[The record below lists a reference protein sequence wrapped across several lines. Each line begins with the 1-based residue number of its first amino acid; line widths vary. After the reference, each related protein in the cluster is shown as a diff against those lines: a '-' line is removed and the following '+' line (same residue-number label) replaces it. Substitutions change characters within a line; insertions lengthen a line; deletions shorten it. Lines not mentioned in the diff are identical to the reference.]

1 MAFHTRI
8 WSTFQTQSSSI
19 FRRMFNS
26 DNKKL
31 ISINEKPRTIIVEGN
46 IGAGKTTFLKPFLNH
61 PDIIDVIPEPVE
73 KWRHTKGGHNLLEMF
88 YQNPERNSLLLQT
101 YVQLTMVRNHT
112 NPCPKP
118 LRIMERSLAR
128 YCFVENLYRSGTLS
142 EPEYLVLSEWFDY
155 LTSAPQMD
163 FHVDEIIY
171 LRTSPEVVYERI
183 RNRHRH
189 EEMKMPLKYLRDLH
203 ELHEEWLVRRTK
215 LSPNTIVTIIDANGN
230 LDQLENKYEAEK
242 TRILNGYLINDLN
255 SRQNIFQ

>member
-31 ISINEKPRTIIVEGN
+31 LSINEKPRTIIVEGN

-101 YVQLTMVRNHT
+101 YVQLTMVQNHT
-112 NPCPKP
+112 NPCSKP
-118 LRIMERSLAR
+118 LRIMERSLLR
-128 YCFVENLYRSGTLS
+128 HLFFV
-142 EPEYLVLSEWFDY
+142 F
-155 LTSAPQMD
+155 
-163 FHVDEIIY
+163 IIFSY
-171 LRTSPEVVYERI
+171 NFL
-183 RNRHRH
+183 
-189 EEMKMPLKYLRDLH
+189 MK
-203 ELHEEWLVRRTK
+203 
-215 LSPNTIVTIIDANGN
+215 
-230 LDQLENKYEAEK
+230 
-242 TRILNGYLINDLN
+242 
-255 SRQNIFQ
+255 